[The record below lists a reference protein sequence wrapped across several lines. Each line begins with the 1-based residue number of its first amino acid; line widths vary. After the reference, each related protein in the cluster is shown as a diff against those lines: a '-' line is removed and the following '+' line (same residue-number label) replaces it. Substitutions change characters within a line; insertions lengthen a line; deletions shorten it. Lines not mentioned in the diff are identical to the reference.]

1 MIITLKLVGSN
12 EETKISINNIDN
24 EISIVDVFN
33 YLMENNLSY
42 DEVSKLMFINNG
54 TNISNDTNYKL
65 NNESIIH
72 IYINDID
79 IKNELMKHIFNKD
92 ECNDNNTHHTDNQND
107 NNQNDN
113 NQNDNNQNDNNQN
126 DNNQNDNIIKL
137 FSDNDFTYLL
147 KICLTKPDLIN
158 KVSSYIIN
166 GNITTEIKIIDENDF
181 KYNDIFLQLVELLKK
196 LNITKDE
203 IEMKSVMQHFEGNL
217 NLSLRYLIT
226 KY

>member
-12 EETKISINNIDN
+12 QETNININNNDD
-24 EISIVDVFN
+24 EVSIVDIFN

-42 DEVSKLMFINNG
+42 DEVSKIMFINNG

-65 NNESIIH
+65 GNESIIH
-72 IYINDID
+72 IFINDID
-79 IKNELMKHIFNKD
+79 IKNELIKHIFNKD
-92 ECNDNNTHHTDNQND
+92 ECDEEYYDTNNHSNDNQND

-113 NQNDNNQNDNNQN
+113 QNDNNDNQN
-126 DNNQNDNIIKL
+126 DNQNDNIIKL

-158 KVSSYIIN
+158 KVSSYIMN
-166 GNITTEIKIIDENDF
+166 GNITTEIKIIDEYDF
-181 KYNDIFLQLVELLKK
+181 KYNDIYLQLVELLNK

-203 IEMKSVMQHFEGNL
+203 IEMKSVVQHFEGNL